1 MAKQNLFFEMTYFST
16 VYPKN
21 RPPSYLSKSLYDTY
35 NMYIVKKVCS
45 EKQKV
50 VAVCQFSSLS
60 FLETV
65 RQFSFPSFCV
75 YMEPEDF
82 CYCLLIITSCQ
93 IHSSSTF
100 GVWLNN
106 LQYFLPPEQSI
117 LYTVH
122 YSTLYCTQRKSSST
136 ITYFENCPLVHVQQ

>member
-1 MAKQNLFFEMTYFST
+1 LPTKIYLHSNGKT
-16 VYPKN
+16 K
-21 RPPSYLSKSLYDTY
+21 PPSCLRKLLYGTY
-35 NMYIVKKVCS
+35 NMYIAKKVCS

-50 VAVCQFSSLS
+50 VAVCHFSSPS

-65 RQFSFPSFCV
+65 RQFSFPSFCD

-100 GVWLNN
+100 VVWLNN
-106 LQYFLPPEQSI
+106 LQYCLLPEQSI
-117 LYTVH
+117 LYTVL
-122 YSTLYCTQRKSSST
+122 YSVLHLKKNFVNDYIFRKLSVSAHTCTA
-136 ITYFENCPLVHVQQ
+136 EAV

>member
-1 MAKQNLFFEMTYFST
+1 MEMAKQNLFFEITDFST

-21 RPPSYLSKSLYDTY
+21 RPPSYLSKSLYGTY
-35 NMYIVKKVCS
+35 NMYIAKKVCS
-45 EKQKV
+45 KKQKV
-50 VAVCQFSSLS
+50 VAVCQFSSPS
-60 FLETV
+60 FLVVV
-65 RQFSFPSFCV
+65 RKFSFPSFCA

-106 LQYFLPPEQSI
+106 LQYCLPLEQSI
-117 LYTVH
+117 LYTV
-122 YSTLYCTQRKSSST
+122 LYCVLHLKKN
-136 ITYFENCPLVHVQQ
+136 FVND